1 MNELTDSPF
10 NFIKNPDGSVS
21 FSIKISGTI
30 DPLQVAELLH
40 TAYKV
45 QSQRIDKT
53 ACDISY
59 ILGHLPEQIL
69 ETARVV
75 INDLQS

>member
-10 NFIKNPDGSVS
+10 SFIKNPDGSVS
-21 FSIKISGTI
+21 FSIKISGTL
-30 DPLQVAELLH
+30 DPLQVEELLY

-45 QSQRIDKT
+45 QSRRIDKT

-59 ILGHLPEQIL
+59 VLGYLPEQIL
-69 ETARVV
+69 ETARVIV
-75 INDLQS
+75 TG